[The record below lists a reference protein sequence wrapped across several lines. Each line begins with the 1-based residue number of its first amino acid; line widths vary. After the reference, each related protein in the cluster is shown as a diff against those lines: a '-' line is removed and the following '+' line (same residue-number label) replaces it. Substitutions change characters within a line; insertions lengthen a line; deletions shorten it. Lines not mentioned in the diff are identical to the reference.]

1 MPRHLRVRTL
11 GPLLMPLDSLAE
23 SVEPRTVV
31 AVDNSGRAM
40 TLSNSNPEEIK
51 PSILNVQEQTALR
64 RLLQQLR
71 RQRLFVV
78 ASTQNCHEYHRDEI
92 LTETQL
98 ANIRAAGIAVHVDEK
113 WTW

>member
-11 GPLLMPLDSLAE
+11 GPLLMPLDSLAGTT
-23 SVEPRTVV
+23 EPRTVI
-31 AVDNSGRAM
+31 AIDKSGEARA
-40 TLSNSNPEEIK
+40 LSNSDPVQSYILSIK
-51 PSILNVQEQTALR
+51 EQTALR
-64 RLLQQLR
+64 QLLQQLR

-92 LTETQL
+92 LTEAQL